1 MGGLSGH
8 MTHVYEDYNLK
19 IKDVKNIISGILNS
33 QIQLKE
39 KVDGFNIHVSYRNG
53 ELRFYR
59 NKTDI
64 KNGGMSISDMLERWK
79 DNPKALKVYL
89 SAAKYLEPYIKS
101 IEPVFVSGNDNI
113 TITLNVECVN
123 GLTNVIPYKGTSVYI
138 HNKWIWNGEDVVAI
152 CDVPDDFSGKFERV
166 FKCPILRFNEYYP
179 LSDNQANN
187 MSGLFISRLF
197 ISGTFISE
205 AFISEFENVT
215 GKESDDCTLYDYY
228 YKNFIN
234 YAANHFEMNWVC
246 DSPVRNALFERIFS
260 GVCSGESSI
269 NNLSKYHD
277 KNMIKTWLTQ
287 YSKVIKDDCIRDLRM
302 FFVRFGNFIMSQLDG
317 YVNYEDRYFISD
329 LLYKNYLSKP
339 KSIYDQLLKQT
350 GYQFNALE
358 GVVFKYSLCDTPNPE
373 SRLYKLTGSFE
384 FINKAMWGE

>member
-1 MGGLSGH
+1 
-8 MTHVYEDYNLK
+8 
-19 IKDVKNIISGILNS
+19 
-33 QIQLKE
+33 
-39 KVDGFNIHVSYRNG
+39 
-53 ELRFYR
+53 
-59 NKTDI
+59 
-64 KNGGMSISDMLERWK
+64 
-79 DNPKALKVYL
+79 
-89 SAAKYLEPYIKS
+89 
-101 IEPVFVSGNDNI
+101 
-113 TITLNVECVN
+113 
-123 GLTNVIPYKGTSVYI
+123 
-138 HNKWIWNGEDVVAI
+138 
-152 CDVPDDFSGKFERV
+152 
-166 FKCPILRFNEYYP
+166 
-179 LSDNQANN
+179 
-187 MSGLFISRLF
+187 
-197 ISGTFISE
+197 
-205 AFISEFENVT
+205 
-215 GKESDDCTLYDYY
+215 
-228 YKNFIN
+228 
-234 YAANHFEMNWVC
+234 MNWVC

-287 YSKVIKDDCIRDLRM
+287 YSKVIKDECTRDLRM

-339 KSIYDQLLKQT
+339 KSTYDQLLKQT